1 MKYRRLSKNQFESL
15 NREFA
20 LFLAL
25 QSIDKIRW
33 DQIKSYNFSLT
44 DKLLDQ
50 FSDMVWDRSL
60 EKIIYL
66 ENRSDYHLFLFKC
79 KNNSIDLILLEI
91 ETDCPSFMNNGYR
104 KWLSKNLLDTRVKIF
119 ESTRLLYDNLKEE
132 KYRLMTQGA
141 TVSNGEIYEDLKGF
155 LSN

>member
-1 MKYRRLSKNQFESL
+1 MSKSQFESL
-15 NREFA
+15 SEEFA

-44 DKLLDQ
+44 DKLLYQ

-66 ENRSDYHLFLFKC
+66 ENRSDCHLFLFKC

-91 ETDCPSFMNNGYR
+91 ETDCPFLMNNGYR

-119 ESTRLLYDNLKEE
+119 ESTRLLYNNLKEE

-141 TVSNGEIYEDLKGF
+141 TVSNGEIYEDLKVF

>member
-1 MKYRRLSKNQFESL
+1 
-15 NREFA
+15 
-20 LFLAL
+20 
-25 QSIDKIRW
+25 
-33 DQIKSYNFSLT
+33 
-44 DKLLDQ
+44 
-50 FSDMVWDRSL
+50 
-60 EKIIYL
+60 
-66 ENRSDYHLFLFKC
+66 
-79 KNNSIDLILLEI
+79 
-91 ETDCPSFMNNGYR
+91 MNNGYR